1 MGANDPGEN
10 VRRVVRISPLLAAVL
25 SGIVFAGVVV
35 VLWYSPKALVAV
47 SAGVGYAWLTWA
59 GHHLIRKRGP
69 NGQ

>member
-25 SGIVFAGVVV
+25 SGIVFAGIVV

-59 GHHLIRKRGP
+59 GHHLTRKRGS
-69 NGQ
+69 NGR